1 MSHPTPL
8 FQASSIERQFA
19 HELVR
24 RLHDRGFTAYYAGG
38 CVRDA
43 LLGIQPKD
51 FDVATNATPEQVRG
65 AFGESHTQ
73 AVGEAFGVILVQ
85 GRIAKQKCQVEVAT
99 FRTDGSYSD
108 GRRPDWVEFAT
119 AEQDAQRRD
128 FTINGLFYDPLK
140 NLVIDFVGGQADLQ
154 AKTLRAI
161 GNPADRIREDRLRM
175 LRAVRF
181 AARYEFE
188 IDPDT
193 LRAIIQSAPGI
204 NLVSGERIGNELTRI
219 LEHPNRNTAWQLLN
233 ASHLNEHL
241 APEIPSKCP
250 LFHDLPKSHC
260 PFPLVLA
267 SLLHPWCTSR
277 LPTPISRPS
286 LALNENDKLKVH
298 LAALRNRWKL
308 SNAVAHDTLTC
319 INTSKWMVHADL
331 FPWSAVQPNLLEGQ
345 HAESLVLA
353 ELLCSLHNWPRL
365 GIERCTTQLDL
376 PVEIWNPPPLL
387 LGEDLIQAG
396 LKPSPL
402 FGKLLQ
408 QSRALQLDQSLI
420 SKDQALAWLHEQ
432 IRNSHERK

>member
-1 MSHPTPL
+1 MSNPTPL
-8 FQASSIERQFA
+8 FQAGSIERQFA

-24 RLHDRGFTAYYAGG
+24 RLNDRGFTAYYAGG

-51 FDVATNATPEQVRG
+51 FDVATNATPEQVRS

-108 GRRPDWVEFAT
+108 GRRPDWVEFAS

-128 FTINGLFYDPLK
+128 FTINGLFFDPLK
-140 NLVIDFVGGQADLQ
+140 NLVIDFVGGQADLR

-188 IDPDT
+188 IEADT
-193 LRAIIQSAPGI
+193 LAAIIQSAPGI
-204 NLVSGERIGNELTRI
+204 SLVSGERIGNELTRI
-219 LEHPNRNTAWQLLN
+219 LEHPNRNTAWKLLN
-233 ASHLNEHL
+233 TCHLREHL
-241 APEIPSKCP
+241 APEIPSECP
-250 LFHDLPKSHC
+250 LFDELPKSFC
-260 PFPLVLA
+260 PLPLVLA
-267 SLLHPWCTSR
+267 SLLDPWCSSR
-277 LPTPISRPS
+277 LATPANRSS
-286 LALNENDKLKVH
+286 LAPNEIDKSKIQ

-308 SNAVAHDTLTC
+308 SNAVAQDTLTC
-319 INTSKWMVHADL
+319 INTSKWIVQADL
-331 FPWSAVQPNLLEGQ
+331 FPWSAVQPNLLHGQ
-345 HAESLVLA
+345 HEESLTLA
-353 ELLCSLHNWPRL
+353 ELLCSIHNWPRL
-365 GIERCTTQLDL
+365 GIQRCTTQLNL
-376 PVEIWNPPPLL
+376 PVELWNPTPLL
-387 LGEDLIQAG
+387 LGDDLIQAG

-408 QSRALQLDQSLI
+408 ESRSLQLDQSLT
-420 SKDQALAWLHEQ
+420 SKDQAIAWLHDQ

>member
-1 MSHPTPL
+1 MSHPSPL
-8 FQASSIERQFA
+8 FQAGSIERQFA

-24 RLHDRGFTAYYAGG
+24 RLHERGFIAYYAGG

-73 AVGEAFGVILVQ
+73 AVGEAFGVILVH

-108 GRRPDWVEFAT
+108 GRRPDWVEFAS

-140 NLVIDFVGGQADLQ
+140 NLVIDFVGGQADLRL
-154 AKTLRAI
+154 KILRAI

-175 LRAVRF
+175 IRAVRF
-181 AARYEFE
+181 AARYQCE
-188 IDPDT
+188 IEPKT
-193 LRAIIQSAPGI
+193 LEAIIQSAPGI
-204 NLVSGERIGNELTRI
+204 RLVSGERIGAELTRI
-219 LEHPNRNTAWQLLN
+219 LEHPNRNTAWHLLN
-233 ASHLNEHL
+233 ACDLNEHL
-241 APEIPSKCP
+241 APEIPNNCP
-250 LFHDLPKSHC
+250 LFQNLPQSLC
-260 PFPLVLA
+260 PLPLVLA
-267 SLLHPWCTSR
+267 SLLHPWCPSR
-277 LPTPISRPS
+277 LPTPSDRS
-286 LALNENDKLKVH
+286 NLSSTQNEKPKMQ

-308 SNAVAHDTLTC
+308 SNAVSQDTQTC
-319 INTSKWMVHADL
+319 INTSKWFLNADL
-331 FPWSAVQPNLLEGQ
+331 FPWSAVQPNLLHGQ
-345 HAESLVLA
+345 HEESLTLA
-353 ELLCSLHNWPRL
+353 KLLCSLHNWPKL
-365 GIERCTTQLDL
+365 GIQRCTNQLDL
-376 PVEIWNPPPLL
+376 PVELWNPPPLL
-387 LGEDLIQAG
+387 LGDDLIEAG

-408 QSRALQLDQSLI
+408 ESRSLQLDQVLS

-432 IRNSHERK
+432 LRNSHERK